1 MGFIRRRTRRRTML
15 VAGGLAYAAGKGA
28 GAQGEAQEEPGGAP
42 QAVAVAPVATGEDAS
57 IDELANLAKL
67 HDEGALTDEEFAA
80 EKAKILGT

>member
-15 VAGGLAYAAGKGA
+15 VAGGLAYAAGKN
-28 GAQGEAQEEPGGAP
+28 AQGAAPEGEAEE
-42 QAVAVAPVATGEDAS
+42 APVAPAAPDQDAG

-67 HDEGALTDEEFAA
+67 HDEGALTDEEFAT